1 MDNDRNMIWKPNVT
15 VAAVIEQNGRYL
27 LVEEETSQ
35 GLALN
40 QPAGHLDP
48 GESIIAGA
56 IRETLEETACNFQPS
71 FLLGIYHWYSVASNT
86 TFLRFAFSGT
96 VTGHDPARKL
106 DAGIIRTVWLTPDEI
121 AATASRHRS
130 PMVMQ
135 CMLDHLAGRQHPLT
149 ILTHYEQ
156 EK

>member
-1 MDNDRNMIWKPNVT
+1 MIWKPNVT

-35 GLALN
+35 GPALN

-56 IRETLEETACNFQPS
+56 IRETLEETACSFQPH
-71 FLLGIYHWYSVASNT
+71 FLLGMYHWHSVASDT

-96 VTGHDPARKL
+96 ITGHDPERKL
-106 DAGIIRTVWLTPDEI
+106 DEGIIRTVWLSPDEI

-135 CMLDHLAGRQHPLT
+135 CVLDHLAGKQYPLT
-149 ILTHYEQ
+149 ILTHYGQ